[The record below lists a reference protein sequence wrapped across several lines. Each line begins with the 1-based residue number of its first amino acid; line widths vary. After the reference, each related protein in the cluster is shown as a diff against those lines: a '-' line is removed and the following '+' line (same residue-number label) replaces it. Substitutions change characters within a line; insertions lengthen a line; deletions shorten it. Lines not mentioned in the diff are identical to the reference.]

1 MITDYWPG
9 IGSFVTTYVSI
20 IGFSYTGERITKQIR
35 ELYLRAIFRQNIAF
49 FDFLG
54 SGGTSTWSTYRIE
67 YALTLNQKSLP
78 ASALI

>member
-1 MITDYWPG
+1 MHMLQI
-9 IGSFVTTYVSI
+9 VTTYISI

-54 SGGTSTWSTYRIE
+54 SGGT
-67 YALTLNQKSLP
+67 ATLRMRACIIQDP
-78 ASALI
+78 G